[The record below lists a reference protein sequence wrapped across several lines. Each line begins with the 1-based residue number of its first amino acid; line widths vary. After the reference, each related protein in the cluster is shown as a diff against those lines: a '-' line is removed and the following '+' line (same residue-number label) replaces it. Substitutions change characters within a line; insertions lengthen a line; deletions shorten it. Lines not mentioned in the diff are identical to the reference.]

1 MWPLPTTQTLH
12 LSTDESLI
20 IRLRSIEAEGIR
32 YFIGWE
38 RPPDVV
44 RSRKGRSKTKGERGT
59 GYARLRG
66 SARQA
71 EFESAVQEKIL
82 DICKNAGYSY
92 LFYMNNWGCD
102 MATTSLS
109 LGEHWE
115 VFIKNEVASGRYGSA
130 SEVIRDALR
139 HMEERNSKLA
149 ALRAHLAEGE
159 ERARKGEF
167 VKDYSLEGLLTELDQ
182 EG

>member
-1 MWPLPTTQTLH
+1 
-12 LSTDESLI
+12 
-20 IRLRSIEAEGIR
+20 
-32 YFIGWE
+32 
-38 RPPDVV
+38 
-44 RSRKGRSKTKGERGT
+44 
-59 GYARLRG
+59 
-66 SARQA
+66 
-71 EFESAVQEKIL
+71 
-82 DICKNAGYSY
+82 
-92 LFYMNNWGCD
+92 

-109 LGEHWE
+109 LGELWE
-115 VFIKNEVASGRYGSA
+115 VFIKTEVASGRYGSA

-159 ERARKGEF
+159 EQARKSQF